1 MTMTADPELILKRQ
15 LHDKTVTDCKL
26 MDKQYQKLDILY
38 AELDDH
44 TRNGR
49 TRESDRVFNEIV
61 KLNREITRTENRC
74 RSRLGLSK
82 L

>member
-1 MTMTADPELILKRQ
+1 MTDPDTIPKRKLYNQ
-15 LHDKTVTDCKL
+15 TITDCKL
-26 MDKQYQKLDILY
+26 QDKMYEKMDLLYQ
-38 AELDDH
+38 ELDDH

-61 KLNREITRTENRC
+61 KLNREITDTENRC
-74 RSRLGLSK
+74 RSRLGLRK

>member
-1 MTMTADPELILKRQ
+1 MNEPDIIPKRKLYNQ
-15 LHDKTVTDCKL
+15 TVTDCKL
-26 MDKQYQKLDILY
+26 QDKMYEKMDLLYQ
-38 AELDDH
+38 ELDDH
-44 TRNGR
+44 TLNGR

-61 KLNREITRTENRC
+61 KLNREITMTENRC

>member
-1 MTMTADPELILKRQ
+1 MNEPDTIPKRKLYNQ
-15 LHDKTVTDCKL
+15 TVTDCKL
-26 MDKQYQKLDILY
+26 QDKMYEKMDLLYQ
-38 AELDDH
+38 ELDDH

-61 KLNREITRTENRC
+61 KLNREITMTENRC
-74 RSRLGLSK
+74 RSRLGLRK

>member
-1 MTMTADPELILKRQ
+1 MNEPDTIPKRKLYNQ
-15 LHDKTVTDCKL
+15 TVTDCKL
-26 MDKQYQKLDILY
+26 QDKMYEKMDLLYQ
-38 AELDDH
+38 ELDDH

-61 KLNREITRTENRC
+61 KLNREITMTENRC

>member
-1 MTMTADPELILKRQ
+1 MTDPDTIPKRKLYNQ
-15 LHDKTVTDCKL
+15 TVTDCKL
-26 MDKQYQKLDILY
+26 QDKMYEKMDLLYQ
-38 AELDDH
+38 ELDDH

-61 KLNREITRTENRC
+61 KLNREITMTENRC

>member
-1 MTMTADPELILKRQ
+1 MNEPDTIPKRKLYNQ
-15 LHDKTVTDCKL
+15 TVTDCKL
-26 MDKQYQKLDILY
+26 QDKMYEKMDLLYQ
-38 AELDDH
+38 ELDDH

-74 RSRLGLSK
+74 RSRLGLKK

>member
-1 MTMTADPELILKRQ
+1 MTMTEPEIILKKKLLNQ
-15 LHDKTVTDCKL
+15 TIADCKL
-26 MDKQYQKLDILY
+26 QDKQYEKLKLLY
-38 AELDDH
+38 QELDDH
-44 TRNGR
+44 TMNGR

-74 RSRLGLSK
+74 RVRLGLSK